1 MCTAVSSKGFFGR
14 NLDVEMEYG
23 QKILI
28 SPRNF
33 PFKFRKADEIKNH
46 YAITGV
52 GIEKEGYPLYF
63 DAVNE
68 KGLGMAGLN
77 FPENAD
83 YKEIDESKN
92 NVTPFEFIP
101 YVLSLC
107 KNVPQAKELLKNINI
122 VNIPFS
128 NELPLSP
135 LHFLIADKTES
146 IVVECVKEGLF
157 VYENESGVL
166 TNNPSFPLQIF
177 NLNNYMHLS
186 KGIPE
191 NKFSDKLDLK
201 IYSRGMG
208 AMGLPGDLSS
218 MSRFVRGTFNS
229 LNTVEEG
236 FEMLFHIL
244 YSVYQQ
250 KGCVRL
256 SEGVFEYTSYTSV
269 YDLQRGILYYTTYN
283 NRRIS
288 CADMHKANLES
299 TRLLSF
305 KMNEKEDI
313 FEHRMF

>member
-14 NLDVEMEYG
+14 NLDVETEYG

-33 PFKFRKADEIKNH
+33 PFKFRKVNEIKNH
-46 YAITGV
+46 YGITGV

-77 FPENAD
+77 FPRNAD
-83 YKEIDESKN
+83 YKEFCEDRENI
-92 NVTPFEFIP
+92 TPFEFIP
-101 YVLSLC
+101 YILSLC
-107 KNVPQAKELLKNINI
+107 KNTAEAKARLEK
-122 VNIPFS
+122 VNLFRMDFS
-128 NELPLSP
+128 EDLSLSP
-135 LHFLIADKTES
+135 LHFIISDKEES
-146 IVVECVKEGLF
+146 IVVECVREGLK
-157 VYENESGVL
+157 VYENKIGIL
-166 TNNPSFPLQIF
+166 TNNPPFPVQVF
-177 NLNNYMHLS
+177 NLNNYMSLS
-186 KGIPE
+186 KNPPV
-191 NKFSDKLDLK
+191 NNFSKEFDFDV
-201 IYSRGMG
+201 YSRGMG
-208 AMGLPGDLSS
+208 GMGLPGDLSS

-229 LNTVEEG
+229 LNMVGEG
-236 FEMLFHIL
+236 FERLFHIL

-250 KGCVRL
+250 KGCVQL
-256 SEGVFEYTSYTSV
+256 SEGIFEYTSYTSV

-299 TRLLSF
+299 ARLLSF